1 MSHEFEVVSHELKAG
16 KDKASVLKDMADR
29 SGVQDIRSFVTVLV
43 QSQKFGTSIAEALR
57 VHASGM
63 RDKRVMR
70 AEESRQQTA
79 HKDDFGHDDVD
90 GASASDHFDRTID
103 LFDLA
108 KFIRMN
114 KCDTLGYPRS

>member
-57 VHASGM
+57 VHASEM

-70 AEESRQQTA
+70 AEEAANKLPT
-79 HKDDFGHDDVD
+79 KM
-90 GASASDHFDRTID
+90 T
-103 LFDLA
+103 LA
-108 KFIRMN
+108 TMMLTVPPLLIILIVPSIYSISQN
-114 KCDTLGYPRS
+114 L